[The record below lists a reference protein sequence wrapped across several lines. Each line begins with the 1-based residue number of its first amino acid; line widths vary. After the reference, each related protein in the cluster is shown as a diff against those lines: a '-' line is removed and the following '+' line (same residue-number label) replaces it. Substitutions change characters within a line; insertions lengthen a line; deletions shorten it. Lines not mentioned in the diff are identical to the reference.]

1 MGKSLALNMKTIL
14 NRFIKCALVKQFD
27 WHNFFWLFEKN
38 WFFTFL
44 TQHFRSKKI
53 KILKNEK
60 KWVLM
65 AYLTCHSHFSRY
77 RVLNC
82 QNWIKILVF
91 TTFFSLVTYYYF
103 TTNKNGQIPKKKSCF
118 LKWPPQVFQFFACE
132 LTGDTTYILQLDQ
145 FSVL

>member
-60 KWVLM
+60 KMSFDGIFELAIV
-65 AYLTCHSHFSRY
+65 
-77 RVLNC
+77 
-82 QNWIKILVF
+82 ILVGIEY
-91 TTFFSLVTYYYF
+91 LIV
-103 TTNKNGQIPKKKSCF
+103 KI
-118 LKWPPQVFQFFACE
+118 E
-132 LTGDTTYILQLDQ
+132 
-145 FSVL
+145 